1 MPFAA
6 DKARDFSRWE
16 LVWRRIVNATRRST
30 TGMGQRIVTTGA
42 VAGWCLALSIGVMA
56 DAGQAPSRAGAAK
69 MKNPVATN
77 AASVTAGQQVYQK
90 QCRMCHGAA
99 GAAET
104 PMAKKMSASDLTD
117 ATWTYGSSDGEIFA
131 IIQDGAGAGSKMTAF
146 KGKVSDQDTWH
157 LVNYIRSLAAAKK

>member
-1 MPFAA
+1 
-6 DKARDFSRWE
+6 
-16 LVWRRIVNATRRST
+16 
-30 TGMGQRIVTTGA
+30 MGQRIMRIGA
-42 VAGWCLALSIGVMA
+42 IAGWCLALSAAV
-56 DAGQAPSRAGAAK
+56 AGAEQAAAK
-69 MKNPVATN
+69 MKNPVATS

-117 ATWTYGSSDGEIFA
+117 ATWTYGSSDGEIFTV
-131 IIQDGAGAGSKMTAF
+131 IQNGVGVGSKMTAF
-146 KGKVSDQDTWH
+146 KGKVTDQDTWH